1 MKSDYL
7 KYWRPIKYFIKRK
20 YGVSETNLD
29 VLLFLY
35 SEKYFM
41 LSDLRKYNEIVPWC
55 RERFDNLLRD
65 GFVEVFRDFP
75 EKRGRIY
82 RLTRKST
89 RMIASLY
96 SKLEGNDIP
105 MTHGNNPMF
114 KKKTKYTD
122 KVYRNYIKDLNEKRK
137 QERFSD
143 NDGL

>member
-29 VLLFLY
+29 ILLFLY

-89 RMIASLY
+89 RMITSLY

-105 MTHGNNPMF
+105 MTYGNNPMF

-122 KVYRNYIKDLNEKRK
+122 KVYRNYIKELNEKRK